1 MSSLTLHFV
10 KILSKCCQKATS
22 LVKQFILVK
31 WFFLMTSWSPSL
43 LFPVHLSFLWIEE
56 FKFIFKSTL
65 LKIIYNTLNVNI
77 FLGQLF
83 WIQFNGI
90 YYFPWEILS
99 SSKLNLF
106 FFYITYTYCFI
117 FPKIKT
123 FFHSCKKIIK
133 EKIAAAWQFLMQ
145 SFPTSH
151 TMMMKA
157 EKYEVIHVFLEIKV
171 FFTHWMTMD
180 YH

>member
-1 MSSLTLHFV
+1 MLPKSHLF
-10 KILSKCCQKATS
+10 SKAVHS
-22 LVKQFILVK
+22 GEMLFPHDFMVSF
-31 WFFLMTSWSPSL
+31 S
-43 LFPVHLSFLWIEE
+43 LFPVHLSFLWIEG
-56 FKFIFKSTL
+56 FKFLFKSTL

-99 SSKLNLF
+99 SFKLNLF

-117 FPKIKT
+117 LPKIKT